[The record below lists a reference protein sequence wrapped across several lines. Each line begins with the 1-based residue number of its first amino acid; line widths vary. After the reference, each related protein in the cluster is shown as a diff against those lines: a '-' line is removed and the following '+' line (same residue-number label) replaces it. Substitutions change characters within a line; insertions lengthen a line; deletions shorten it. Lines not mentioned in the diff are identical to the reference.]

1 MVKKMYLSKGT
12 KRVLEHISIIPFLLF
27 ALFPLYWMVIT
38 SFKKNSELYSLSSIP
53 FWIQKG
59 ITLHHYTYLLQKTEF
74 LIWFKNTIIVAVIPT
89 FISLCVSLPAAY
101 ALARL
106 KFRGAELC
114 GTGIFAIYLV
124 PPTLLFIPLA
134 RVISLLGL
142 SNTIWSLI
150 ITFPSFMVPFSTWM
164 LSAYF
169 RTLPREIEDSAM
181 IDGCT
186 RLQILRK
193 IVIPLSIPGVITS
206 SFFSFLFAWQN
217 LIYVI
222 TFVSSSTKKTISAG
236 VVTELIRG
244 DVFYWGSLM
253 AGVVI
258 ASIPVVVAFVFLMDY
273 YVSGLTAG
281 AIK

>member
-1 MVKKMYLSKGT
+1 MRLSKRG
-12 KRVLEHISIIPFLLF
+12 KLVSNHLSIIPFLLF
-27 ALFPLYWMVIT
+27 ALFPLYWMIVT
-38 SFKKNSELYSLSSIP
+38 SFKKNSELYDLSSIP

-59 ITLHHYTYLLQKTEF
+59 ATFHHYLYLFEKTDF
-74 LIWFKNTIIVAVIPT
+74 LIWLRNTVIVSLLPT
-89 FISLCVSLPAAY
+89 LIALCVSLPAAY

-114 GTGIFAIYLV
+114 GTAIFAIYLM
-124 PPTLLFIPLA
+124 PPALLFIPL
-134 RVISLLGL
+134 VKLVSFLKL
-142 SNTIWSLI
+142 SNTLWSLI
-150 ITFPSFMVPFSTWM
+150 ITFPTFMIPFSTWM

-169 RTLPREIEDSAM
+169 RTLPREIEESAL

-186 RLQILRK
+186 RLQMIRK
-193 IVIPLSIPGVITS
+193 IMIPLSIPGVITC
-206 SFFSFLFAWQN
+206 SFFSFLLAWEN
-217 LIYVI
+217 LIYVV
-222 TFVSSSTKKTISAG
+222 TFISSSTKKTISAG

-258 ASIPVVVAFVFLMDY
+258 ASIPVVIAFVFLMDY

-281 AIK
+281 ATK

>member
-1 MVKKMYLSKGT
+1 MRLSKRE
-12 KRVLEHISIIPFLLF
+12 KLVLNHLSIIPFLLF
-27 ALFPLYWMVIT
+27 ALFPLYWMIVT
-38 SFKKNSELYSLSSIP
+38 SFKKNSELYDLSSIP

-59 ITLHHYTYLLQKTEF
+59 VTFDHYLYLFQKTDF
-74 LIWFKNTIIVAVIPT
+74 LIWLMNTVIVSLLPT
-89 FISLCVSLPAAY
+89 LIALCVSLPAAY

-114 GTGIFAIYLV
+114 GTAIFAIYLM
-124 PPTLLFIPLA
+124 PPALLFIPL
-134 RVISLLGL
+134 VKLVSFLKL
-142 SNTIWSLI
+142 SNTLWSLI
-150 ITFPSFMVPFSTWM
+150 ITFPTFMIPFSTWM

-169 RTLPREIEDSAM
+169 RTLPREIEESAL

-186 RLQILRK
+186 RLQMIRK
-193 IVIPLSIPGVITS
+193 IVIPLSIPGVITC
-206 SFFSFLFAWQN
+206 SFFSFLLAWEN
-217 LIYVI
+217 LIYVV

-253 AGVVI
+253 AGVVM
-258 ASIPVVVAFVFLMDY
+258 ASIPVVIAFVFLMDY

-281 AIK
+281 ATK

>member
-1 MVKKMYLSKGT
+1 MRLSKRE
-12 KRVLEHISIIPFLLF
+12 KLVLNHLSIIPFLLF
-27 ALFPLYWMVIT
+27 ALFPLYWMIVT
-38 SFKKNSELYSLSSIP
+38 SFKKNSELYDLSSIP

-59 ITLHHYTYLLQKTEF
+59 VTFDHYLYLFQKTDF
-74 LIWFKNTIIVAVIPT
+74 LIWLMNTVIVSLLPT
-89 FISLCVSLPAAY
+89 LIALCVSLPAAY

-114 GTGIFAIYLV
+114 GTAIFAIYLM
-124 PPTLLFIPLA
+124 PPALLFIPL
-134 RVISLLGL
+134 VKVVSFLKL
-142 SNTIWSLI
+142 SNTLWSLI
-150 ITFPSFMVPFSTWM
+150 ITFPTFMIPFSTWM

-169 RTLPREIEDSAM
+169 RTLPREIEESAL

-186 RLQILRK
+186 RLQMIRK
-193 IVIPLSIPGVITS
+193 IVIPLSIPGVITC
-206 SFFSFLFAWQN
+206 SFFSFLLAWEN
-217 LIYVI
+217 LIYVV

-253 AGVVI
+253 AGVVM
-258 ASIPVVVAFVFLMDY
+258 ASIPVVIAFVFLMDY

-281 AIK
+281 ATK

>member
-1 MVKKMYLSKGT
+1 MSLSKRG
-12 KRVLEHISIIPFLLF
+12 KLVLNHLSIVPFLLF
-27 ALFPLYWMVIT
+27 ALFPLYWMIVT
-38 SFKKNSELYSLSSIP
+38 SFKKNSELYDLSSIP

-59 ITLHHYTYLLQKTEF
+59 ATFHHYLYLFEKTDF
-74 LIWFKNTIIVAVIPT
+74 LIWLRNTVIVSLLPT
-89 FISLCVSLPAAY
+89 LIALCVSLPAAY

-114 GTGIFAIYLV
+114 GTAIFAVYLM
-124 PPTLLFIPLA
+124 PPALLFIPLV
-134 RVISLLGL
+134 RVVSFLKL
-142 SNTIWSLI
+142 SNTLWSLI
-150 ITFPSFMVPFSTWM
+150 ITFPTFMIPFSTWM

-169 RTLPREIEDSAM
+169 RTLPREIEESAL

-186 RLQILRK
+186 RLQMIRK
-193 IVIPLSIPGVITS
+193 IMIPLSIPGVITC
-206 SFFSFLFAWQN
+206 SFFSFLLAWEN
-217 LIYVI
+217 LIYVV

-258 ASIPVVVAFVFLMDY
+258 ASIPVVIAFVFLMDY

-281 AIK
+281 ATK

>member
-1 MVKKMYLSKGT
+1 MRLSKRE
-12 KRVLEHISIIPFLLF
+12 KLVLNHLSIIPFLLF
-27 ALFPLYWMVIT
+27 ALFPLYWMIVT
-38 SFKKNSELYSLSSIP
+38 SFKKNSELYDLSSIP

-59 ITLHHYTYLLQKTEF
+59 VTFDQYLYLFQKTDF
-74 LIWFKNTIIVAVIPT
+74 LIWLMNTVIVSLLPT
-89 FISLCVSLPAAY
+89 LIALCVSLPAAY

-114 GTGIFAIYLV
+114 GTAIFAIYLM
-124 PPTLLFIPLA
+124 PPALLFIPL
-134 RVISLLGL
+134 VKVVSFLKL
-142 SNTIWSLI
+142 SNTLWSLI
-150 ITFPSFMVPFSTWM
+150 ITFPTFMIPFSTWM

-169 RTLPREIEDSAM
+169 RTLPREIEESAL

-186 RLQILRK
+186 RLQMIRK
-193 IVIPLSIPGVITS
+193 IVIPLSIPGVITC
-206 SFFSFLFAWQN
+206 SFFSFLLAWEN
-217 LIYVI
+217 LIYVV

-253 AGVVI
+253 AGVVM
-258 ASIPVVVAFVFLMDY
+258 ASLPVVIAFVFLMDY

-281 AIK
+281 ATK

>member
-1 MVKKMYLSKGT
+1 MRLSKRE
-12 KRVLEHISIIPFLLF
+12 KLVLNHLSIIPFLLF
-27 ALFPLYWMVIT
+27 ALFPLYWMIIT
-38 SFKKNSELYSLSSIP
+38 SFKKNSELYDLSSIP

-59 ITLHHYTYLLQKTEF
+59 VTFDHYLYLFQKTDF
-74 LIWFKNTIIVAVIPT
+74 LIWLMNTVIVSLLPT
-89 FISLCVSLPAAY
+89 LIALGVSLPAAY

-114 GTGIFAIYLV
+114 GTAIFAIYLM
-124 PPTLLFIPLA
+124 PPALLFIPL
-134 RVISLLGL
+134 VKLVSFLKL
-142 SNTIWSLI
+142 SNTLWSLI
-150 ITFPSFMVPFSTWM
+150 ITFPTFMIPFSTWM

-169 RTLPREIEDSAM
+169 RTLPREIEESAL

-186 RLQILRK
+186 RLQMIRK
-193 IVIPLSIPGVITS
+193 IVIPLSIPGVITC
-206 SFFSFLFAWQN
+206 SFFSFLLAWEN
-217 LIYVI
+217 LIYVV

-253 AGVVI
+253 AGVVM
-258 ASIPVVVAFVFLMDY
+258 ASIPVVIAFVFLMDY

-281 AIK
+281 ATK

>member
-1 MVKKMYLSKGT
+1 MRLSKRG
-12 KRVLEHISIIPFLLF
+12 KLVLNHLSIVPFLLF
-27 ALFPLYWMVIT
+27 ALFPLYWMIVT
-38 SFKKNSELYSLSSIP
+38 SFKKNSELYDLSSIP

-59 ITLHHYTYLLQKTEF
+59 ATLQHYLYLFEKTDF
-74 LIWFKNTIIVAVIPT
+74 LIWLRNTVIVSLLPT
-89 FISLCVSLPAAY
+89 LIALCVSLPAAY

-114 GTGIFAIYLV
+114 GTAIFAIYLM
-124 PPTLLFIPLA
+124 PPALLFIPL
-134 RVISLLGL
+134 VKLVSFLKL
-142 SNTIWSLI
+142 SNTLWSLI
-150 ITFPSFMVPFSTWM
+150 ITFPTFMIPFSTWM

-169 RTLPREIEDSAM
+169 RTLPREIEESAL

-186 RLQILRK
+186 RLQMIRK
-193 IVIPLSIPGVITS
+193 IMIPLSIPGVITC
-206 SFFSFLFAWQN
+206 SFFSFLLAWEN
-217 LIYVI
+217 LIYVV

-258 ASIPVVVAFVFLMDY
+258 ASIPVVIAFVFLMDY

-281 AIK
+281 ATK

>member
-1 MVKKMYLSKGT
+1 MRLSKRS
-12 KRVLEHISIIPFLLF
+12 KEVLNHLSIIPFLLF
-27 ALFPLYWMVIT
+27 ALFPLYWMIIT
-38 SFKKNSELYSLSSIP
+38 SFKKNSELYDLSSIP

-74 LIWFKNTIIVAVIPT
+74 LIWLKNTIIVAVVPT
-89 FISLCVSLPAAY
+89 IISLCVSLPAAY

-114 GTGIFAIYLV
+114 GTGIFAIYLM

-134 RVISLLGL
+134 KVISLLGL

-150 ITFPSFMVPFSTWM
+150 ITFPSFMIPFSTWM

-169 RTLPREIEDSAM
+169 RTLPQEIEDSAM

-186 RLQILRK
+186 RLQTLRK

-236 VVTELIRG
+236 VITELIRG

>member
-1 MVKKMYLSKGT
+1 MRLSKRG
-12 KRVLEHISIIPFLLF
+12 KLVLNHLSIIPFLLF
-27 ALFPLYWMVIT
+27 ALFPLYWMIVT
-38 SFKKNSELYSLSSIP
+38 SFKKNSELYDLSSIP

-59 ITLHHYTYLLQKTEF
+59 VTFDHYLYLFQKTDF
-74 LIWFKNTIIVAVIPT
+74 LIWLMNTVIVSLLPT
-89 FISLCVSLPAAY
+89 LIALCVSLPAAY

-114 GTGIFAIYLV
+114 GTAIFAIYLM
-124 PPTLLFIPLA
+124 PPALLFIPL
-134 RVISLLGL
+134 VKVVSFLKL
-142 SNTIWSLI
+142 SNTLWSLI
-150 ITFPSFMVPFSTWM
+150 ITFPTFMIPFSTWM

-169 RTLPREIEDSAM
+169 RTLPREIEESAL

-186 RLQILRK
+186 RLQMIRK
-193 IVIPLSIPGVITS
+193 IVIPLSIPGVITC
-206 SFFSFLFAWQN
+206 SFFSFLLAWEN
-217 LIYVI
+217 LIYVV

-253 AGVVI
+253 AGVVT
-258 ASIPVVVAFVFLMDY
+258 ASIPVVIAFVFLMDY

-281 AIK
+281 ATK